1 MRLFHSFI
9 NATQFYHNDYYS
21 FCASTKKRFIVCI
34 DILMPVLGNLVII
47 CLTFMCVFSLHRKD
61 MIFVILLRVLQ
72 DAHNLVCGY
81 NLDVKKIKAPSLLNL
96 LSHAR
101 IEQFLGWVSSE
112 TPCMSLWWTDKLGR
126 IYHNLG
132 MAKNDSWRKDVRLSL
147 VILFSVSRL
156 SLVIL
161 NHAWHMTS
169 HGWRIFSLTT
179 FP

>member
-101 IEQFLGWVSSE
+101 IEQFLDECRVRLHACLYGE
-112 TPCMSLWWTDKLGR
+112 QT
-126 IYHNLG
+126 NLG
-132 MAKNDSWRKDVRLSL
+132 GYII
-147 VILFSVSRL
+147 IL
-156 SLVIL
+156 
-161 NHAWHMTS
+161 AWQRTAVEEKMYAC
-169 HGWRIFSLTT
+169 L
-179 FP
+179 